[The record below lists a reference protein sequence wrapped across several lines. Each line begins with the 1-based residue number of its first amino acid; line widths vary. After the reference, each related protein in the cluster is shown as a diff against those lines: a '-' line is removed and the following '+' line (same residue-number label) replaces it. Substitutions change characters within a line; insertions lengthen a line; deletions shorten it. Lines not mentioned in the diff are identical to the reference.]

1 MYWNVD
7 MRVTKNVKI
16 VERVSA
22 EFQFVVTNL
31 FNHPIFYDPTLDVT
45 NPGGWGVISSQ
56 GNNPRAMQ
64 FGIRLSF

>member
-1 MYWNVD
+1 

-16 VERVSA
+16 IERVNA

-31 FNHPIFYDPTLDVT
+31 FNHPVFYDPTNDIT
-45 NPGGWGVISSQ
+45 SPDTWGVISSQ